1 LGFLLYVM
9 TANTATWSTMGRVF
23 FPNAVWIILVLW
35 GLIAGLHY
43 FGVRTFHHS
52 EIFARGRDLA
62 SLFAS
67 KKNFIDKLIG
77 LYYTIH

>member
-1 LGFLLYVM
+1 
-9 TANTATWSTMGRVF
+9 MGRVF

-67 KKNFIDKLIG
+67 KKILLTN
-77 LYYTIH
+77 